1 MQQPLP
7 ESIRGAWYNVG
18 SGEPVEEIVDEDG
31 EVLVFDLDGGF
42 VRFELEDGRRTK
54 SEEGDYT
61 FDGQFLIVRGKNT
74 STYRVDVEA
83 PWRWRLEGKRNERLL
98 LRGLVD
104 RAETVELS
112 DERVEAIGRMPG
124 RVFVRSAFDGDE
136 GGEICTF
143 VHEPKDGETIEIG
156 ACYAQGDGELFQIY
170 LTPFVEGLDRPTWE
184 KVVVKAYLDIHRD
197 GPRPDEYAI
206 EIL

>member
-7 ESIRGAWYNVG
+7 ETIRGAWYNVG
-18 SGEPVEEIVDEDG
+18 SGGSVAETVQEDG
-31 EVLVFDLDGGF
+31 EILVFDLDGGF
-42 VRFELEDGRRTK
+42 VRYELDEGHRAK

-61 FDGQFLIVRGKNT
+61 FDGQFLILRGKNT
-74 STYRVDVEA
+74 TTYRVDVEA
-83 PWRWRLEGKRNERLL
+83 PWRWRLEGKRDERLL

-104 RAETVELS
+104 R
-112 DERVEAIGRMPG
+112 DESIDVSGERSEAIGRTPG
-124 RVFVRSAFDGDE
+124 RVFVRSDFDGEE

-156 ACYAQGDGELFQIY
+156 ACYTDGDEEVFQIY

-184 KVVVKAYLDIHRD
+184 KVVIKAYLDVHRD
-197 GPRPDEYAI
+197 GPRPDDYAI
-206 EIL
+206 EVL